1 MAYFECQCPNCS
13 LPTVF
18 NDGRL
23 QCYCINCGYL
33 IRRED
38 VSGTEPVI
46 SGAPAE
52 SLEKPAEDSDGL
64 VTVLISVSGKSQ
76 PLTFHIDDEEVLK
89 TTGGSYRVRTT
100 PGRHTLRIRQ
110 NLFSETRDIE
120 VSEGTRV
127 DVAVGIMG
135 IKVNIH

>member
-33 IRRED
+33 IRRDD
-38 VSGTEPVI
+38 VSGTEPVV
-46 SGAPAE
+46 SGAPAG
-52 SLEKPAEDSDGL
+52 SLEKTPEDSDGL
-64 VTVLISVSGKSQ
+64 VTVLISVSGKPQ
-76 PLTFHIDDEEVLK
+76 PFTFRIDDEEVLK

-135 IKVNIH
+135 IRVNIH

>member
-33 IRRED
+33 IRRDD
-38 VSGTEPVI
+38 VSGTEPVV

-52 SLEKPAEDSDGL
+52 PRKEPAEDSDGL
-64 VTVLISVSGKSQ
+64 VTVLISVSGKPQ
-76 PLTFHIDDEEVLK
+76 PFTFHIDEEEVLK
-89 TTGGSYRVRTT
+89 TTEGSYRVRTT
-100 PGRHTLRIRQ
+100 PGHHTLRIRQ

-135 IKVNIH
+135 IRVNIH

>member
-33 IRRED
+33 IRREN
-38 VSGTEPVI
+38 VSGTEPVV
-46 SGAPAE
+46 SGSPAE

-76 PLTFHIDDEEVLK
+76 PFTFHIDDEEVLK

-100 PGRHTLRIRQ
+100 PGHHTLRIRQ

-127 DVAVGIMG
+127 DVAVGMMG
-135 IKVNIH
+135 IRVNVH